1 MGVERKMIL
10 KGEDLRWK
18 ELVSTMIVV
27 VVIMYLSKLIKLYF
41 FIFLATRLWDLSS
54 LTRD

>member
-1 MGVERKMIL
+1 MIL

>member
-1 MGVERKMIL
+1 MIL

-18 ELVSTMIVV
+18 ELVSTMIV